1 MGAAYSS
8 DPKVQPAGY
17 LDAYSAVLRAAN
29 WKIFDDLY
37 EPNNTPETATY
48 LLPGHYDDLTL
59 NPGYWDYYRF
69 TLNDYAIISID
80 LEYMKPMGNIYFHSY
95 PGIEFKPSGG
105 SFSNCPVGWV
115 QLRCPAGAPGHL
127 PASVERKHPALLF
140 YGFL

>member
-29 WKIFDDLY
+29 WIIFEDLY

-48 LLPGHYDDLTL
+48 LLPGYYDDLTL

-69 TLNDYAIISID
+69 TLN
-80 LEYMKPMGNIYFHSY
+80 
-95 PGIEFKPSGG
+95 
-105 SFSNCPVGWV
+105 
-115 QLRCPAGAPGHL
+115 
-127 PASVERKHPALLF
+127 
-140 YGFL
+140 